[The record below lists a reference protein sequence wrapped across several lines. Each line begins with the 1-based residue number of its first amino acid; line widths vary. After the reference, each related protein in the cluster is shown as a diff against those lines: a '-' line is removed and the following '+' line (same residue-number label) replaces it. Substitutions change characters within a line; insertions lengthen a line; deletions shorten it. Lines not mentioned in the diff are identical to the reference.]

1 MCIFQVQ
8 KDNCF
13 KNICPQ
19 KKMDHGII
27 DHGSWNIYR
36 SWNIGPWNYGIWN
49 FETWKM
55 ELWNMEF
62 EVVPKYPFVGIA
74 TLGPD

>member
-1 MCIFQVQ
+1 
-8 KDNCF
+8 
-13 KNICPQ
+13 
-19 KKMDHGII
+19 MDHG
-27 DHGSWNIYR
+27 IYR